1 MNGSAFWTTASYAV
15 QLRTLKRALLQ
26 HDLPRTAPP
35 VTPAFL
41 PLAACSPA
49 QRQVPSQNLAQ
60 VVKLSGAW
68 EPLVEVSNVT
78 KPRPLVIWHGLGDSY
93 NSPGILEFI
102 ARVKT
107 IHPGI
112 FVHSIYLADAL
123 DDDRRATFYGNVNE
137 QVEQVAAQLA
147 NITEIADG
155 FDAMGFSQGGQ
166 FLRAY
171 IERHNAPPVH
181 NLITFGSQ
189 HMGISDIPGCRPF
202 DVMCQLARRAAL
214 HEVYT
219 EWAQKQLVQAQY
231 FRDPARLDPNFAS
244 LTKLVL
250 VLFLQDETV
259 VPKESSW
266 FGAYAVPND
275 SATEVG
281 AQPQEK
287 TVVPM
292 RLQPLYIEDWIGL
305 RTLDKRG
312 AVVLETCEGEH
323 MVLTDDC
330 WQPLVRRFVGG
341 ETAEPESADLE
352 LGWVGG
358 ELVVQA

>member
-1 MNGSAFWTTASYAV
+1 MILHELLLLSFS
-15 QLRTLKRALLQ
+15 ALLPFV
-26 HDLPRTAPP
+26 L
-35 VTPAFL
+35 
-41 PLAACSPA
+41 CSPA
-49 QRQVPSQNLAQ
+49 QLRVPGQNESQT
-60 VVKLSGAW
+60 VKLTGSW
-68 EPLVEVSNVT
+68 EPLVEVSNT
-78 KPRPLVIWHGLGDSY
+78 SKPRPLVIWHGLGDSY

-102 ARVKT
+102 ARVKD

-112 FVHSIYLADAL
+112 FVHSIHLAESL

-147 NITEIADG
+147 NITELADG

-171 IERHNAPPVH
+171 VERHNTPPVH
-181 NLITFGSQ
+181 NLVTFGSQ

-231 FRDPARLDPNFAS
+231 FRDPARLERYLETNTFLADANNERDGERNETYAQNFAS
-244 LTKLVL
+244 VNKLVL

-266 FGAYAVPND
+266 FGAYAVPDNASD
-275 SATEVG
+275 VSTE
-281 AQPQEK
+281 EK
-287 TVVPM
+287 TIVPM
-292 RLQPLYIEDWIGL
+292 RLQPLYLEDWIGL
-305 RTLDKRG
+305 RKLDERG
-312 AVVLETCEGEH
+312 AVVLETCDGEH
-323 MVLTDDC
+323 MVLTAEC

-341 ETAEPESADLE
+341 ETAYKDPSGSIEH
-352 LGWVGG
+352 VG
-358 ELVVQA
+358 LVVQT